1 MASSR
6 VGRRMRAR
14 IGPRLPLVLGTEV
27 ASRRWI
33 IGMRKL
39 RVLPVPVEAVARMS
53 LPSRAGGMAL
63 AWTGVGVVKPA
74 LVRRCLG
81 EAEVLKAGKS
91 TGETGEKPGGA
102 AGSGSVLGVVG
113 GGGG

>member
-6 VGRRMRAR
+6 VGSRMRAR

-27 ASRRWI
+27 ASMRWI

-53 LPSRAGGMAL
+53 LPSRAGGKAL
-63 AWTGVGVVKPA
+63 AWAGVGVVKPA
-74 LVRRCLG
+74 VVRRVFS
-81 EAEVLKAGKS
+81 ESEVLKSVKRTPSTRGRAVGLDVPGLGWEWAGC
-91 TGETGEKPGGA
+91 
-102 AGSGSVLGVVG
+102 
-113 GGGG
+113 